1 MEGPAAAP
9 LPRRAHRHRPQ
20 VPFSTIPTPLHLK
33 PHKGLSPSDPKLH
46 PSHTISLTSPAC
58 VPFPL
63 SVSPRVAELAE
74 FMLFTQFMRKVP
86 GLFVSHFVE
95 SMVVF
100 NDCSDHDSYKAAMA
114 QGVRPPC
121 LMS

>member
-1 MEGPAAAP
+1 M
-9 LPRRAHRHRPQ
+9 
-20 VPFSTIPTPLHLK
+20 
-33 PHKGLSPSDPKLH
+33 
-46 PSHTISLTSPAC
+46 
-58 VPFPL
+58 
-63 SVSPRVAELAE
+63 SPRVAELAE